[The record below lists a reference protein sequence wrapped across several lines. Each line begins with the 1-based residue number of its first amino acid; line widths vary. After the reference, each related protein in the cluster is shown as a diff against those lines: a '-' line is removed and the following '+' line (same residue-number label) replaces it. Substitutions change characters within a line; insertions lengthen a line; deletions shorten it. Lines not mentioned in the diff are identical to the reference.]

1 MRIKKKMT
9 WLMALVMILTLIAAG
24 CGGGQS
30 KPAEQQQPAPEKK
43 VVELKFHHHDP
54 PTSAAGKFFEKW
66 CKEIE
71 DASNGTL
78 KITVYHGGA
87 LGSPKDTYDMVV
99 NGTVDMAWGV
109 TAYFPGRFDMT
120 DVFNLPLLGIETA
133 EEGSQIYWDLF
144 TKTDYLKKEYEP
156 FKVLFLHCHADV
168 PVALKNKKITTTAD
182 LKGAKIRVAGS
193 SPTEFF
199 KAVGASPIAMP
210 ATDVYTS
217 MEKGVLDGIAA
228 DWHLLKSFK
237 IIEQAKEYLDARLYT
252 GPLFCVMNKQKYES
266 LPPDAKKAID
276 EKAGQYAVAAAGK
289 NWQDTRD
296 ETIELIKANKGNVS
310 EMTPELKAAFEKAAQ
325 TAWDVW
331 IKAGEAKGLPA
342 QKVFDFVK
350 AEAAK
355 K

>member
-1 MRIKKKMT
+1 MKSKKSMI
-9 WLMALVMILTLIAAG
+9 WLTALVMILMLILTG
-24 CGGGQS
+24 CGGGQQ
-30 KPAEQQQPAPEKK
+30 KAAEKQQAAAEKK

-54 PTSAAGKFFEKW
+54 PSSAAGKFFEKW

-71 DASNGTL
+71 AASNGTL
-78 KITVYHGGA
+78 KITVFHGAA
-87 LGSPKDTYDMVV
+87 LGSAKDTYDMVV

-133 EEGSQIYWDLF
+133 EEGSQIFWDLY

-168 PVALKNKKITTTAD
+168 PLALKNKTITKTSD
-182 LKGAKIRVAGS
+182 LKGVKVRVAGS
-193 SPTEFF
+193 MPTEFF
-199 KAVGASPIAMP
+199 KALGASPIAMP

-237 IIEQAKEYLDARLYT
+237 IIEQAKEYLDMKLYT
-252 GPLFCVMNKQKYES
+252 GPLFCVMNKKVYES
-266 LPPDAKKAID
+266 LPPEAKKAID

-296 ETIELIKANKGNVS
+296 ETIGLIKANNGRVNEVPAA
-310 EMTPELKAAFEKAAQ
+310 MKADMEKAAK
-325 TAWDVW
+325 TTWDIW
-331 IKAGEAKGLPA
+331 IKAGKEKGLPA
-342 QKVFDFVK
+342 QEVFDFVK